1 MQNISRTG
9 LMLVFIGTIVIA
21 AVSAFTASSTT
32 LLFGIWLITLALIGY
47 AGFATEW
54 NHPVEEVEPIAE
66 SSELE
71 DVEIEKD
78 KFFARTAEELR
89 IPLTA
94 IDGHVELLRD
104 QHLGRITK
112 EQKES
117 LNAINQE
124 IDHIT
129 RMTIDI
135 AELAN
140 LEVGNIP
147 LKKEEVSFTD
157 IIDNTTHYMLQTLEL
172 KGIEMKKDLPHNLP
186 AIPGDRD
193 QLTRAF
199 ANILSNAIKYTSEGK
214 IFITAS
220 AENGELLVSV
230 ADTGAGI
237 PEAAIGRVF
246 DSYYMVDPASHGT
259 GLGLST
265 AKKIIEMHGG
275 RIWAESSEGHG
286 STFRFTVPVS

>member
-9 LMLVFIGTIVIA
+9 LIFVFIGTIVIA
-21 AVSAFTASSTT
+21 AVSAFAPPSAP

-54 NHPVEEVEPIAE
+54 HHPVEEAEPIEE
-66 SSELE
+66 SGELE
-71 DVEIEKD
+71 DVGIEKD

-117 LNAINQE
+117 LDAINQE

-140 LEVGNIP
+140 LEAGNVP

-157 IIDNTTHYMLQTLEL
+157 IIDNTTRYMLQTLEL

-199 ANILSNAIKYTSEGK
+199 ANILSNAIKFTSEGK

-230 ADTGAGI
+230 ADTGVGI
-237 PEAAIGRVF
+237 PEAAIDRVF

>member
-9 LMLVFIGTIVIA
+9 LIFVFIGTIVIA
-21 AVSAFTASSTT
+21 AVSAFTPLSAT
-32 LLFGIWLITLALIGY
+32 LLFGIWLITLVLIGY

-54 NHPVEEVEPIAE
+54 YHPVEETEPIIE
-66 SSELE
+66 SDELE
-71 DVEIEKD
+71 AVEIEKD

-117 LNAINQE
+117 LDAINQE

-140 LEVGNIP
+140 LEAGNVP

-157 IIDNTTHYMLQTLEL
+157 IIDNTTRYMLQTLEL
-172 KGIEMKKDLPHNLP
+172 KGIELEKELPPNLP

-193 QLTRAF
+193 RLTRAF
-199 ANILSNAIKYTSEGK
+199 ANILSNAIKFTSEGK
-214 IFITAS
+214 IFIAAS
-220 AENGELLVSV
+220 AENGKLLVSV
-230 ADTGAGI
+230 ADTGVGI
-237 PEAAIGRVF
+237 PEAAIDRVF
-246 DSYYMVDPASHGT
+246 DSYYMVDPDSRGT